1 MLNKLIKL
9 ANHLDSKGFS
19 KEADYLDNI
28 ILKYSNE
35 AVAKI
40 PSTHPAREWVVKNI
54 NEKSASKGK
63 EPNPINLFAYAG
75 SEEVVIKPGVIN
87 DDDGL
92 EVTFDNRGSGTKEE
106 REAELEEMFPGITSA
121 DGVLL
126 KDGDVYSLK
135 YESLSKTE
143 GRLTMIYDLFM

>member
-9 ANHLDSKGFS
+9 ANHLDSKGLS

-40 PSTHPAREWVVKNI
+40 PPTHEAREWVVKNI
-54 NEKSASKGK
+54 NEESAPKGI

-75 SEEVVIKPGVIN
+75 SEEVVIKPGIIN

-92 EVTFDNRGSGTKEE
+92 EVVFDNRGSGTKEE
-106 REAELEEMFPGITSA
+106 RENELEEMFPGITSPG
-121 DGVLL
+121 GVLL
-126 KDGDVYSLK
+126 EDGNIYSLK
-135 YESLSKTE
+135 YESLGKTE